1 MKRLAK
7 MIQKFS
13 VGEGADSNIRKITV
27 TEYEKINGKNKEIRI
42 STSERD
48 NPFVIETENI
58 YNEHGDLVRELYH
71 GGVREI
77 NTYEYDVRGRKIAQ
91 YRFFEIMNIRNH
103 DKTAVELSMKLL
115 NQFPN
120 LGIEELEHKHGSI
133 IYIKTEWD
141 YTRHIKT
148 EYMPYLENN
157 EVKLRLL
164 RKFLYTNNQFNV
176 RKRYE
181 EYESEVLVSV
191 IRYTYDKAGNLI
203 KLVSTENRR
212 YDEDTPVVYEQTKIF
227 TYDDKNRL
235 LFRMGEAINKTYK
248 NNKLINK
255 EISSTEHEEYEYFN
269 IPDYFGINGT
279 IVKSTLTM
287 IYDPMYS
294 NEQTIFTA
302 SSISIKDSNDRKVL
316 EMYED
321 GEVGHTVM
329 CDIKYY
335 EDGMIKHDI
344 KRTAVDC
351 EDHLYDAI
359 FYEYEYVEE

>member
-13 VGEGADSNIRKITV
+13 VDADSNICKITV
-27 TEYEKINGKNKEIRI
+27 TEYEKIGGKNREIRI
-42 STSERD
+42 STSD
-48 NPFVIETENI
+48 GNNPLVVETENI
-58 YNEHGDLVRELYH
+58 YNEHGDLVRALFH
-71 GGVREI
+71 GRVREI
-77 NTYEYDVRGRKIAQ
+77 NTYEYDDRGRKIAQ

-103 DKTAVELSMKLL
+103 DKSAADLSRKIL

-120 LGIEELEHKHGSI
+120 LGLEEFEYEHCSI

-148 EYMPYLENN
+148 EYMPHLENN

-176 RKRYE
+176 CKRSE
-181 EYESEVLVSV
+181 EYEYEDLVYV
-191 IRYTYDKAGNLI
+191 IRYTYDKVGNLI
-203 KLVSTENRR
+203 KLVSTEDRR
-212 YDEDTPVVYEQTKIF
+212 STEDPPVVYEQTKIF

-235 LFRMGEAINKTYK
+235 LSRKGAVINKTYK
-248 NNKLINK
+248 NNKLIHK
-255 EISSTEHEEYEYFN
+255 EIFSTEYDECEYFN
-269 IPDYFGINGT
+269 IPNYFGMDGT
-279 IVKSTLTM
+279 IVKSISNTV
-287 IYDPMYS
+287 YDPMCS
-294 NEQTIFTA
+294 DEQTIFTA
-302 SSISIKDSNDRKVL
+302 SSISINDSNDRKVL

-321 GEVGHTVM
+321 SELGHTVM
-329 CDIKYY
+329 RDIEYY

-351 EDHLYDAI
+351 EEHLYDAI
-359 FYEYEYVEE
+359 SYEYEYVEE

>member
-120 LGIEELEHKHGSI
+120 LGIEELEHEHGSI

-279 IVKSTLTM
+279 IVKSTLTT

-351 EDHLYDAI
+351 EDHLCDAI